1 MALSSKRIGHRPFT
15 AAMPGSNPA
24 GVTTSPQT
32 AHPSLPSQRLCRR
45 AESSF
50 VPLRLLLPTGPASL
64 GSGGAPY
71 GCVAQ
76 MVSAPA
82 CHAGGRGFDPRHGR
96 QRPLRLIGQ
105 DASLSSW
112 KRGFKSRRGHHVAA
126 SCTSFASGAT
136 ASPSRRKLTRS
147 AAAPH
152 PHRSSLRWGPH
163 KAAYSNGKRAVLKTV
178 RRETVCGFE
187 SYRCRHSFGSIA
199 KLERQRSANP

>member
-1 MALSSKRIGHRPFT
+1 
-15 AAMPGSNPA
+15 MPKAHSFRCGSFSPPDPLRWAPA
-24 GVTTSPQT
+24 GTPN
-32 AHPSLPSQRLCRR
+32 
-45 AESSF
+45 
-50 VPLRLLLPTGPASL
+50 
-64 GSGGAPY
+64 

-82 CHAGGRGFDPRHGR
+82 CHAGGRGFDSRHGCHVR
-96 QRPLRLIGQ
+96 RRLFHSASAVCVRAAKAAYTQPPSSFSPSKPASMGAPIRPLRLIGQ

-136 ASPSRRKLTRS
+136 ASPLRRKLTRS

-152 PHRSSLRWGPH
+152 PRRSSLRWGPH

-178 RRETVCGFE
+178 RLETVCGFE
-187 SYRCRHSFGSIA
+187 SYRCRHTFGSIA